1 MWKQTRLARGFGVAD
16 GFGHSDASV
25 AASRHLRARQGSSVH
40 AGIIARGG
48 RICPPMKPCSRL
60 REKVP
65 GGRMRARERSEALL
79 LIFCLGLLE
88 KSNSSSL
95 RSRPHPALRATF
107 SRYAGEGLLFGGRP
121 TTSRQACWP
130 ATTSRSWRD
139 RGRATGRGDRTS
151 TRLTPN

>member
-1 MWKQTRLARGFGVAD
+1 
-16 GFGHSDASV
+16 
-25 AASRHLRARQGSSVH
+25 
-40 AGIIARGG
+40 
-48 RICPPMKPCSRL
+48 MKPFSRL

-65 GGRMRARERSEALL
+65 GGRMRGRERSEALL

-107 SRYAGEGLLFGGRP
+107 SRYAGEGLLFGGWP
-121 TTSRQACWP
+121 TTCRQACWP

-139 RGRATGRGDRTS
+139 RGRATGRARVRAACPGRRLGWRGAVREEIGRASCRDRGCQS
-151 TRLTPN
+151 VLISVVAVQLKKKKHKN